1 MTDFG
6 AFRPIACSHLIDDND
21 EDKKVRR
28 YKKVCHKK
36 ENLNLKNINIV

>member
-21 EDKKVRR
+21 EDQKAKGTKKCVI
-28 YKKVCHKK
+28 KKKT
-36 ENLNLKNINIV
+36 